1 MRQIL
6 RALASR
12 ALVPVVAFMAASCA
26 RGLHY
31 EPVVSLPM
39 PEASSGVRSVVVS
52 GFLASERETSITHS
66 EVIEETLESVNVH
79 DISSEI
85 ASGLRERGIHAEAR
99 VGFRPSGLQPGQVL
113 VRGAVMKRRNRDRTN
128 PAGLFADFFLLFGT
142 GGIVGL
148 ILPSPIT
155 MSPSQEYA
163 YRAEVIDADGRIIMQ
178 SGQRE
183 TAGIYQTNY
192 IVSEMSTSNVLQG
205 VKRRLLD
212 EVATG
217 LKAAAASA
225 SHAR

>member
-1 MRQIL
+1 MRHTL
-6 RALASR
+6 AALASR
-12 ALVPVVAFMAASCA
+12 ALIPVVAFAASGCA

-31 EPVVSLPM
+31 EPVVSLPI
-39 PEASSGVRSVVVS
+39 PEALSGVRSVVVS

-66 EVIEETLESVNVH
+66 EMIEETLESVNVH

-99 VGFRPSGLQPGQVL
+99 VGFRPSLLQPGQVL
-113 VRGAVMKRRNRDRTN
+113 VRGAVMKRRNGNKTN

-148 ILPSPIT
+148 LLPSPIT
-155 MSPSQEYA
+155 ISPSQEYA

-183 TAGIYQTNY
+183 TTGIYQTNY
-192 IVSEMSTSNVLQG
+192 IVSELSTADVLRG
-205 VKRRLLD
+205 VKSQLLN
-212 EVATG
+212 EVAAG
-217 LKAAAASA
+217 LKAAAATS
-225 SHAR
+225 SHIP